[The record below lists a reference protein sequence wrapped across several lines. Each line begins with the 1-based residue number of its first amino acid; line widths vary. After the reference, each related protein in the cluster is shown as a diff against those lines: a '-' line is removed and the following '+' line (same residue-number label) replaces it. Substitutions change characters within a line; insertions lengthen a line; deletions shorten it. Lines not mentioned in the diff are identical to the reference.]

1 MTTDYSVPTKGFFKS
16 LFDFSFTSFITPK
29 IIRIVFGIVIVLV
42 GLAALIYVIVAF
54 RANLVLG
61 IVTLLIL
68 APLGFL
74 FYVIWTRIV
83 LEVVMAIFTIADST
97 RALAM
102 QGGALTPPGYLGPQA
117 QWGPPQSSQ
126 RAPSDWNQGAATP
139 ATPTQS
145 PIEPG
150 KGQSTETPTQAPA
163 GWYPDSTGEQRFWDG
178 AKWTEQTQSPG

>member
-1 MTTDYSVPTKGFFKS
+1 MGYNVPTKGFFKS

-29 IIRIVFGIVIVLV
+29 IIKIVFGIVIALV

-54 RANLVLG
+54 HTNIVLG

-97 RALAM
+97 RALAI
-102 QGGALTPPGYLGPQA
+102 QGGALAPPGYLGPQA
-117 QWGPPQSSQ
+117 QWGPPRSSQ
-126 RAPSDWNQGAATP
+126 PAWSEHQGPDTP
-139 ATPTQS
+139 ATPTQA

-150 KGQSTETPTQAPA
+150 QWQSTETPTQAPA

-178 AKWTEQTQSPG
+178 AKWTEQTQPPG